1 MKQTLSRR
9 SALQGLGVGALG
21 IAGAALL
28 GCGGSEPTGGA
39 GNVAADESGKIEG
52 GTSGFGLTMVA
63 PKVEGREKPGGTLTV
78 GGGATTQVQFDA
90 HTALAGNIFHTI
102 SEKGIEPHPVSGK
115 LLPHTFTSWEVADPS
130 GTTLVF
136 KMHPKL
142 FIAPADKAPWNG
154 RQFTAEDAAWNLER
168 LGGLY
173 AERLKIPIASF
184 QRASMVANIQKA
196 VAVDP
201 MTVRVTL
208 SKPNSAFFNG
218 LMENRVPFMPRE
230 VDDIGFTDPMKLA
243 SYGPFYVT
251 EWVTDVRT
259 VFRKNPRYAEFRPN
273 EPHFDEYR
281 SLSLPDTVAQQ
292 SAFFSQQTA
301 FLTTSTPDQI
311 AAGRQGRP
319 DANLYISSD
328 QNWHHLRPSLD
339 FPPFKDFRVRQAMH
353 LAHDSKRQGDEEY
366 GIDGGWVYQA
376 ALNPMFPE
384 AWRPDKVKSLPGYNP
399 DTKKQDIAEGQ
410 KMLAAAGYP
419 NGKGLEY
426 DIIHSGST
434 NNNALRWNAIMI
446 EAFPEMKPNIKPLGG
461 GATFANRQAE
471 GDFQM
476 LAYTITAVPDAALEM
491 LSQYHS
497 KGSRNYGNF
506 QNAEL
511 DSLVDKALIEL
522 NPDARTKILD
532 DFQTKWVNEWRPM
545 YVMYTNARKQM
556 VQGNIGGYDTTWG
569 VWFGY
574 SGSTKVCRWYY
585 VEK

>member
-1 MKQTLSRR
+1 MLQ
-9 SALQGLGVGALG
+9 SAGVGALG
-21 IAGAALL
+21 LAGAALL
-28 GCGGSEPTGGA
+28 GCGGGGESGGGTGV
-39 GNVAADESGKIEG
+39 VAADRSGRIEG
-52 GTSGFGLTMVA
+52 GTSGFGLQMVA

-78 GGGATTQVQFDA
+78 SGGSTTQVQFDA

-102 SEKGIEPHPVSGK
+102 SEKGLEPHPVTGK
-115 LLPHTFTSWEVADPS
+115 ILPHTFASWEVADPQ

-136 KMHPKL
+136 KMNPKL
-142 FIAPADKAPWNG
+142 FIAPANKAPWNG

-168 LGGLY
+168 IGGLY
-173 AERLKIPIASF
+173 AERLKIPLASF

-196 VAVDP
+196 EAVDP
-201 MTVRVTL
+201 MTVKVTL

-259 VFRKNPRYAEFRPN
+259 VFQKNPRYAEFRPN
-273 EPHFDEYR
+273 EPHFDSYR
-281 SLSLPDTVAQQ
+281 TIAIPDEVSQQ
-292 SAFFSQQTA
+292 SAFFSQQTG

-311 AAGRQGRP
+311 AAARQGRP
-319 DANLYISSD
+319 DANLYISAD
-328 QNWHHLRPSLD
+328 QNWHHLRPSYD
-339 FPPFKDFRVRQAMH
+339 FAPFKDYRVRHAMH
-353 LAHDSKRQGDEEY
+353 LAHDYKAHGDAEY
-366 GIDGGWVYQA
+366 GVDGGWVWMA

-384 AWRPDKVKSLPGYNP
+384 AWRPDKVKTLPGYNP
-399 DTKKQDIAEGQ
+399 DTKKADIAEAQ
-410 KMLAAAGYP
+410 KLMSAAGFP

-426 DIIHSGST
+426 EIIHGGAT
-434 NNNALRWNAIMI
+434 NNQALRWNAMMVA
-446 EAFPEMKPNIKPLGG
+446 AFPDMKPIVKPLGG

-471 GDFQM
+471 GNFQM

-497 KGSRNYGNF
+497 KGSRNYGHF

-511 DSLVDKALIEL
+511 DSMVDKALVEL
-522 NPDARTKILD
+522 NVDARAKILD
-532 DFQTKWVNEWRPM
+532 DFQTKWQNEWRPM
-545 YVMYTNARKQM
+545 YVMYANARKQM

-569 VWFGY
+569 VWYGY
-574 SGSTKVCRWYY
+574 SGSTKVCRWFY